1 MARVSRLHRMR
12 LLPPLSSRSSPMI
25 GKGIKYGY
33 VCTGEAFVFLHIP
46 DDPTTV
52 RYHVCVP
59 NLDVLDDDENRLR
72 FTVRLSRRSSLS
84 SSRSFVPSRLLR
96 AGTTRLQPSTP
107 GL

>member
-1 MARVSRLHRMR
+1 
-12 LLPPLSSRSSPMI
+12 MI
-25 GKGIKYGY
+25 GKGIQFGY
-33 VCTGEAFVFLHIP
+33 VCTGEAFIFLHIP

-59 NLDVLDDDENRLR
+59 NMDVLDDDENRLR
-72 FTVRLSRRSSLS
+72 LTARLSRRSSLS
-84 SSRSFVPSRLLR
+84 SSRSFVSGHLR